1 MAFVH
6 FLPIFAANIS
16 IVVGSLTLIAG
27 AVVLFIDNGNGW
39 QYYGPLRIII
49 GVFLIFFG
57 VIFFVMIF
65 FYKRRIKITGVF
77 LSHAGKFISQKLINL
92 IFIPIFIIFLVG
104 LIVLCLFEYLAF
116 TSNATPFKK
125 DGEIYLQL
133 NQNNF
138 LTILVVIEFIW
149 GIQFLKD
156 SCI

>member
-1 MAFVH
+1 
-6 FLPIFAANIS
+6 
-16 IVVGSLTLIAG
+16 
-27 AVVLFIDNGNGW
+27 
-39 QYYGPLRIII
+39 
-49 GVFLIFFG
+49 
-57 VIFFVMIF
+57 MIF

>member
-6 FLPIFAANIS
+6 CIPIFAANIS
-16 IVVGSLTLIAG
+16 IVIGSLTLIAG
-27 AVVLFIDNGNGW
+27 AVILFIDNGNGW
-39 QYYGPLRIII
+39 QSYGPLRIII
-49 GVFLIFFG
+49 VIFLILFG

-65 FYKRRIKITGVF
+65 LYKRRIKITGVF
-77 LSHAGKFISQKLINL
+77 LSHAGKFLSQKLINL

-116 TSNATPFKK
+116 TSNAKPFQK

-133 NQNNF
+133 AQNNF
-138 LTILVVIEFIW
+138 ITILVVIEFIW